1 MANFMKEVEVLET
14 YFENADTNA
23 LKDALSFDEAG
34 STNEEAGNT
43 GLLVRI
49 NNFIQGVIERIH
61 QMYRELRAKLQAK
74 LVTSKL
80 SLLKEKTAYTVFQTT
95 KNTQLA
101 LQARKLMKLQDDGL
115 KEIYSIYAK
124 ALSGRLPHQTAVMQA
139 KVVAQDS
146 MKKMEKVTSGMALT
160 TMSKSNTKRALYK
173 AEIKRL
179 LETQQEEHNRMTK
192 NLEDQIIA
200 FEKKISSEAG
210 AFGALKKEH
219 MGLTNTI
226 ASLGSKLNRCAAHQT
241 AKLMITVSNSLLRVA
256 VESI

>member
-23 LKDALSFDEAG
+23 LEDALSFDEAG

-95 KNTQLA
+95 KNVQLA
-101 LQARKLMKLQDDGL
+101 LQARKLM
-115 KEIYSIYAK
+115 S
-124 ALSGRLPHQTAVMQA
+124 
-139 KVVAQDS
+139 
-146 MKKMEKVTSGMALT
+146 
-160 TMSKSNTKRALYK
+160 
-173 AEIKRL
+173 
-179 LETQQEEHNRMTK
+179 
-192 NLEDQIIA
+192 
-200 FEKKISSEAG
+200 
-210 AFGALKKEH
+210 
-219 MGLTNTI
+219 
-226 ASLGSKLNRCAAHQT
+226 
-241 AKLMITVSNSLLRVA
+241 TVSNSLLRVA